1 MLWASSNNHEKNF
14 KYKWNKEWKKSSC
27 ILQDEKVV
35 LFIFFVVVV
44 FLGEQCGSTPPV
56 FTRIYSTKESTALS
70 QWSES

>member
-35 LFIFFVVVV
+35 LFILFYFFL
-44 FLGEQCGSTPPV
+44 F
-56 FTRIYSTKESTALS
+56 F
-70 QWSES
+70 